1 MEQTEARKE
10 AHTETRTRKPG
21 LPHGKV
27 SRADRRLAKLIAF
40 LESKL
45 DSNSEKVQ
53 AQAVDRLAEI
63 LLKQLELKDR
73 KEERADRKAE
83 RELKRDLSGFRRATP
98 EEDAQIKAELEKV
111 LGKGDDEDVDPFA

>member
-1 MEQTEARKE
+1 MERIEQAETQTEV
-10 AHTETRTRKPG
+10 RTRKPG
-21 LPHGKV
+21 IPQGKV

-45 DSNSEKVQ
+45 DCTSEKIQ
-53 AQAVDRLAEI
+53 AQAADRLAEI

-111 LGKGDDEDVDPFA
+111 LGKGDEEDVDLFA

>member
-1 MEQTEARKE
+1 MEQANTGA
-10 AHTETRTRKPG
+10 ETRTRRPG
-21 LPHGKV
+21 TPTGKV

-45 DSNSEKVQ
+45 DSTSEKVQ

-83 RELKRDLSGFRRATP
+83 RELKRDLSGFRKATP
-98 EEDAQIKAELEKV
+98 EEDVQIRAELEKV